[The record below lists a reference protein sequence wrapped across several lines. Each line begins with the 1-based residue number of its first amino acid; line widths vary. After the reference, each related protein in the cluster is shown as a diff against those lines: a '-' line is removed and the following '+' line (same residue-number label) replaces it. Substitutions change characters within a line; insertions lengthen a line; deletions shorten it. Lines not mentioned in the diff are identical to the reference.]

1 MNKGLQI
8 RNKKLQKKRELRK
21 TIKPYQENICR
32 FIKVKNPKTEKI
44 NGKFK
49 FVGFV
54 FLYGLQIENKM
65 YYIKE
70 GKVGYIYLN
79 KKNLKIL
86 KKFKEIPSDTP
97 QPLIDMFNKY
107 RNVDEN

>member
-8 RNKKLQKKRELRK
+8 RNKKLQKKREMRK
-21 TIKPYQENICR
+21 TIKPSQENVCR
-32 FIKVKNPKTEKI
+32 FVKVKNPKIEKV

-49 FVGFV
+49 FIGFEIL
-54 FLYGLQIENKM
+54 FGLQIENKM
-65 YYIKE
+65 YYKKGEKE
-70 GKVGYIYLN
+70 GYIYLN
-79 KKNLKIL
+79 KANLKIL

-97 QPLIDMFNKY
+97 QILIDMFNKY

>member
-1 MNKGLQI
+1 M
-8 RNKKLQKKRELRK
+8 
-21 TIKPYQENICR
+21 
-32 FIKVKNPKTEKI
+32 KNPKIEKV

-49 FVGFV
+49 FIGFEII
-54 FLYGLQIENKM
+54 FGLQIENKM
-65 YYIKE
+65 YYKKGE
-70 GKVGYIYLN
+70 KVGYIYLN
-79 KKNLKIL
+79 KANLKIL